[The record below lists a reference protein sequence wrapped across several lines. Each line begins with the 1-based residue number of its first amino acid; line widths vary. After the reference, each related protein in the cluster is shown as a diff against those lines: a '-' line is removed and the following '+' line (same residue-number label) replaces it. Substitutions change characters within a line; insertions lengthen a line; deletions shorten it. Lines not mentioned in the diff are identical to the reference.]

1 MITKL
6 LKAPFTRLMATA
18 LLFGSPPGIAQNMA
32 YAPQKETQ
40 EQRVS
45 TQATQLKD
53 VLNVLK
59 SKYQVDIMFE
69 LRSVDGL
76 TVPASVINMEQSL
89 ERNLDK
95 VLTPFGLT
103 FKKVNRQSYLVLD
116 DKKRVKPAP
125 RGSNYPEESLNNL
138 PGQTSQPVPGQ
149 QGGFEPPRSVE
160 SAALTERQ
168 VTGKVTD
175 ESGMGLPGVSI
186 LVKGT
191 QTGTTTDSN
200 GSYHLSVPD
209 GDAVLVFSFVG
220 YLSEEVPVGNRGSIE
235 LSLKVDEK
243 SLEEVVVVGYGVV
256 KKSDLT
262 GSVASVT
269 KEELSAYPAASAV
282 QALQGRAAGVVVQ
295 SSNAEPGGDFKIR
308 IRGGTSINASSDP
321 LFVVDG
327 LVGGVLP
334 PPDDIA
340 SIEVLKDAS
349 ASAIYGSRGANGV
362 IMITTKSGK
371 SGKPQINI
379 NSSYSLQKEIGRL
392 DLLNARQF
400 AEYINEARNSSFY
413 DVNNLE
419 ADTDWQD
426 MIFQQGHIQNHQLSI
441 SGGNDKMKYYVS
453 GIYFGQKGV
462 IKTSAFNRYSLN
474 TNFKF
479 DVSKHI
485 RLSLSST
492 LLNSQSDGVMT
503 SSAGGASNAGV
514 VMAAQRFDPDQG
526 ILDETGKY
534 SQSRVGVAA
543 FENPMAVIDGREE
556 ETKQDNVQVNAK
568 AEFDLAKG
576 LVFNSTFGTII
587 RNSQNGVYNNR
598 ISNLGETTN
607 GQGSLS
613 HGRNYNFLTEQ
624 YLNYNFN
631 AGMKSNFVL
640 TGGFSYQKFQ
650 NTNFSVTNTG
660 FITDALGF
668 WNLGV
673 GTNFKAPGSEFT
685 ESAIMSYY
693 GRLNYNFDDR
703 YLLTFTGRYDGA
715 SQFSENN
722 KWSFFPSGAFSWN
735 VSNEKFYPQNPVF
748 PSLKLRTSYGLT
760 GNQGIGAYESLARI
774 SSTFF
779 VMNNSV
785 VSSVRPTSIANK
797 DLTWEK
803 TTQFNVG
810 IDVDLFSNRINISG
824 DYYYKLT
831 KDLLCNVPIPA
842 FSGYQSRL
850 QNLGEIENKG
860 VELQINSRNLVNAF
874 KWSTGLNL
882 TFNRNKVLSLPGGVD
897 IIFASVPGFSGSIQ
911 NSILKE
917 GESIGSFYGY
927 VYQGVYQA
935 GDEFI
940 PGGAFEKEP
949 GGEKYADL
957 NNDGVLDSK
966 DRKII
971 GNPNPRAV
979 WGLNNDFSYKGFSMN
994 IFFQAFTGG
1003 DMLNLVKMELD
1014 RLSGNSN
1021 ATTDAL
1027 RRWTPQNTDTD
1038 VPKAAA
1044 GRSPLTSTRFVEDGS
1059 FVRLKNISLGYDL
1072 SPELLGRFK
1081 IRSARIY
1088 LSGQNLL
1095 TFTRYSGVDPE
1106 VAFRSGGTTNSNINL
1121 GLDFDSYPNT
1131 TSWTFGVNLGF

>member
-1 MITKL
+1 
-6 LKAPFTRLMATA
+6 MATA
-18 LLFGSPPGIAQNMA
+18 LLFGSPPGIAQDMA
-32 YAPQKETQ
+32 YVPQKEVQ
-40 EQRVS
+40 EQRG
-45 TQATQLKD
+45 TQTVQLKN

-59 SKYQVDIMFE
+59 SNYKVDIMFE
-69 LRSVDGL
+69 LKSVDGL
-76 TVPASVINMEQSL
+76 TVPAGVINMEQSL

-95 VLTPFGLT
+95 ILTPFGLT

-116 DKKRVKPAP
+116 DNRRNKPAS
-125 RGSNYPEESLNNL
+125 RGFSSPEESLNVL
-138 PGQTSQPVPGQ
+138 PGRTSQPVTG
-149 QGGFEPPRSVE
+149 QGGRFEPHRSMERVIVP
-160 SAALTERQ
+160 ERQ

-175 ESGMGLPGVSI
+175 ESGMGLPGVNI

-191 QTGTTTDSN
+191 QTGTATDGN

-209 GDAVLVFSFVG
+209 GDAVLVFSYVG
-220 YLSEEVPVGNRGSIE
+220 YLSEEVPVGNRNSIE

-243 SLEEVVVVGYGVV
+243 ALEEVVVVGYGVV

-262 GSVASVT
+262 GSVSSVT
-269 KEELSAYPAASAV
+269 QEQLSAYPAASAV

-295 SSNAEPGGDFKIR
+295 SANAEPGGDFKIR

-362 IMITTKSGK
+362 VMIVTKSGK
-371 SGKPQINI
+371 SGKPQINL
-379 NSSYSLQKEIGRL
+379 NSSYSIQKEIGRL

-400 AEYINEARNSSFY
+400 AEYINEARNANFF

-426 MIFQQGHIQNHQLSI
+426 MIFQPGYIQNHQLSL

-453 GIYFGQKGV
+453 GIYFDQKGV

-474 TNFKF
+474 TNLKF
-479 DVSKHI
+479 DVSKNI
-485 RLSLSST
+485 RLSLNTT
-492 LLNSQSDGVMT
+492 LLNSKSDGVLT
-503 SSAGGASNAGV
+503 SSTGGATNSGV

-526 ILDETGKY
+526 VLDITGKY
-534 SQSRVGVAA
+534 SQSRVGIAA

-556 ETKQDNVQVNAK
+556 QTKQDNIQVNAK
-568 AEFDLAKG
+568 AEFDLARG
-576 LVFNSTFGTII
+576 LVFNSTFGSII
-587 RNSQNGVYNNR
+587 RNRQNGVYNNR
-598 ISNLGETTN
+598 ISNQGESTN
-607 GQGSLS
+607 GLGSLTS
-613 HGRNYNFLTEQ
+613 GRNFNFLTEQ

-631 AGMKSNFVL
+631 AGQKSRFIL

-650 NTNFSVTNTG
+650 NTNFTVTNTG

-673 GTNFKAPGSEFT
+673 GTNFRAPGSSFA

-693 GRLNYNFDDR
+693 GRMNYNFEER

-735 VSNEKFYPQNPVF
+735 ISNEKFYPQNSVL
-748 PSLKLRTSYGLT
+748 PSVKFRASYGLT

-797 DLTWEK
+797 DLTWE
-803 TTQFNVG
+803 TTAQFDIG
-810 IDVDLFSNRINISG
+810 LDMDFFGNRINVSG
-824 DYYYKLT
+824 DYYRKLT
-831 KDLLCNVPIPA
+831 NDLLFNVPIPA
-842 FSGYQSRL
+842 FSGYQNRL
-850 QNLGEIENKG
+850 QNLGKIENKG
-860 VELQINSRNLVNAF
+860 VELQLNSKNLVNAF
-874 KWSTGLNL
+874 KWSTGFNL

-897 IIFASVPGFSGSIQ
+897 IILASVPGFSGSVQ
-911 NSILKE
+911 NAILRE
-917 GESIGSFYGY
+917 GEAVGSFYGY
-927 VYQGVYQA
+927 VYRGVYQA
-935 GDEFI
+935 GDDFI
-940 PGGAFEKEP
+940 PGGTFEKVP
-949 GGEKYADL
+949 GGEKFADL
-957 NNDGVLDSK
+957 NNDGILDSR
-966 DRKII
+966 DRKVI
-971 GNPNPRAV
+971 GNPNPKAV

-1044 GRSPLTSTRFVEDGS
+1044 GRSPMTSTRFVEDGS
-1059 FVRLKNISLGYDL
+1059 FIRLKNISIGYDL
-1072 SPELLGRFK
+1072 SAGLLSRFK

-1106 VAFRSGGTTNSNINL
+1106 VSFRSSGTTNSNINL

-1131 TSWTFGVNLGF
+1131 KSCTFGINLGF